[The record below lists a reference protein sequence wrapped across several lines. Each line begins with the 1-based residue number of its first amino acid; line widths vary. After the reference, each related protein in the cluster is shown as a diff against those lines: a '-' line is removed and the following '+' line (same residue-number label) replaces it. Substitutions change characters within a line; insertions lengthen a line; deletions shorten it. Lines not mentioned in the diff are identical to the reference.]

1 MVAPCGDAPAASG
14 AQHMT
19 DAICTADVQG
29 SAASVVVH
37 RAFAIFSQ
45 LRGRLIPPSP
55 QARRAGCAQCL
66 RDITP

>member
-1 MVAPCGDAPAASG
+1 MVAPCGDAPAHTGS
-14 AQHMT
+14 QHMT
-19 DAICTADVQG
+19 DAICADGQG

-45 LRGRLIPPSP
+45 LRGRPIPPSP